1 MSQKARMVRVN
12 KALKAIGYKPI
23 NPYMFT
29 DCYLI
34 KDDYENLIVV
44 EKFNLL
50 ASIINIAA
58 LPVNLV
64 YVGVQDFCLKRYF
77 SEITRTLIWK
87 GSSRYDEFYEIY
99 SKAVEGNVY
108 K

>member
-1 MSQKARMVRVN
+1 MSKKARMVRVN
-12 KALKAIGYKPI
+12 KPLQAIGYKPI

-34 KDDYENLIVV
+34 KDDDENLIVV
-44 EKFNLL
+44 EKFNWL
-50 ASIINIAA
+50 SVIINIAV

-64 YVGVQDFCLKRYF
+64 YVGIQDFRLKRYF

-99 SKAVEGNVY
+99 SKAAEGKVY
-108 K
+108 R